1 MSSILVAQKGSVNQ
15 TANRLRALRVQIV
28 LRIDGE
34 SEKYDDGSQIRHNLR
49 FRLIDSSE
57 ERLDAIGLIRSIG
70 DRRSLE
76 LLP

>member
-34 SEKYDDGSQIRHNLR
+34 SEKYDDGPQILQNLR

-57 ERLDAIGLIRSIG
+57 ERFDAIGLVRSIG
-70 DRRSLE
+70 DRRPLE

>member
-34 SEKYDDGSQIRHNLR
+34 SEKYDDGSQILQNLR

-57 ERLDAIGLIRSIG
+57 ERLDAIGLVRSIG

>member
-1 MSSILVAQKGSVNQ
+1 MCKSFYGSMENQK
-15 TANRLRALRVQIV
+15 
-28 LRIDGE
+28 
-34 SEKYDDGSQIRHNLR
+34 KYDDGSQILQNLR

-57 ERLDAIGLIRSIG
+57 ERFDAIGLVRSIG